1 MALPTVLGMDW
12 VESFLKKEYF
22 LLSKTLP
29 IMEYMV
35 STNIYISLH
44 QMLIL
49 SFTVTALIIDDNWQS
64 LVSSHIPSSPP
75 LSIT

>member
-35 STNIYISLH
+35 SKSMYLLTPNANTLFYSYCPH
-44 QMLIL
+44 
-49 SFTVTALIIDDNWQS
+49 
-64 LVSSHIPSSPP
+64 HR
-75 LSIT
+75 